1 MERNRVGVT
10 GGMTL
15 ERHDKLQ
22 KPHGKATQGLD
33 TSAPEPL
40 DNTAEIC
47 FGLFPGGREGAL
59 SWVGSPQA
67 FPPAVVLQ
75 RGLNL
80 LASQG
85 HCGPSDGAFDLTC
98 KGIPTGW

>member
-10 GGMTL
+10 GGMAL

-22 KPHGKATQGLD
+22 KPHGKATRGLE

-40 DNTAEIC
+40 DNTAEIS

-59 SWVGSPQA
+59 TRVDSLQA

-75 RGLNL
+75 CGLNL
-80 LASQG
+80 PAFQG
-85 HCGPSDGAFDLTC
+85 HCGLSDGAFDLTC
-98 KGIPTGW
+98 KGIPTG